1 MISKLRNIVAKK
13 NYFFN
18 KKFLQQ
24 IWHTE
29 YFVNNKQAIIS
40 AQVLIKNIKKK
51 LEGNNVV
58 AFQKFIFSL
67 LITNIIIKNRNET
80 EDDDL
85 LMKNA

>member
-1 MISKLRNIVAKK
+1 MPRKITFSIK
-13 NYFFN
+13 NFYN
-18 KKFLQQ
+18 KFGIL
-24 IWHTE
+24 TE
-29 YFVNNKQAIIS
+29 YFVTNKQAIIS

>member
-1 MISKLRNIVAKK
+1 MPRKITFSIK
-13 NYFFN
+13 NFYN
-18 KKFLQQ
+18 KFGIL
-24 IWHTE
+24 IE
-29 YFVNNKQAIIS
+29 YFVTNKQAIIS